1 MKINPLFIR
10 YDKGWPLRNFLI
22 FGGII
27 GIVFGIIMPFT
38 IFFIKIK
45 PFTIP
50 FFFFHNTIP
59 FKIIF
64 QIGTAPRSEIPLV
77 GFLSFPIFPFL
88 LRDFISLSL
97 FLIIVYFSYYALLGA
112 FAGFISNVL
121 LCIYKKVKININE
134 EDVDGVDYL
143 DFSKKIT
150 KAEILLFLDFGVI
163 LTIIAVA
170 IPSYFLWD
178 WNIWDLNSMIW

>member
-1 MKINPLFIR
+1 MKKTNPLYFR
-10 YDKGWPLRNFLI
+10 FNKGWPLRNFLK
-22 FGGII
+22 FGVIS
-27 GIVFGIIMPFT
+27 GIVFGIVMPFT

-64 QIGTAPRSEIPLV
+64 QIGQRGDIPFV
-77 GFLSFPIFPFL
+77 GFLSIPILPP
-88 LRDFISLSL
+88 DFISLSL

-121 LCIYKKVKININE
+121 LCIYKKVKINIDE
-134 EDVDGVDYL
+134 EDIDSVDYL

-150 KAEILLFLDFGVI
+150 WDEILIFLTLGVI

-170 IPSYFLWD
+170 VPSYFLWD
-178 WNIWDLNSMIW
+178 WNINVMIW

>member
-1 MKINPLFIR
+1 MVKINPLFIR

-22 FGGII
+22 FGLIFSFAI
-27 GIVFGIIMPFT
+27 LPFT
-38 IFFIKIK
+38 FFYFI
-45 PFTIP
+45 
-50 FFFFHNTIP
+50 NTIP

-64 QIGTAPRSEIPLV
+64 QIGAHGDLPYIRLFNFDISPSDYI
-77 GFLSFPIFPFL
+77 SHFL
-88 LRDFISLSL
+88 L
-97 FLIIVYFSYYALLGA
+97 LIIITVLYYALEGA
-112 FAGFISNVL
+112 FAGFISNAL
-121 LCIYKKVKININE
+121 LCIYKKVKIKVNI
-134 EDVDGVDYL
+134 EDDNFDYL

>member
-1 MKINPLFIR
+1 MKVNPLYFR
-10 YDKGWPLRNFLI
+10 RDKGWPLRNFLR
-22 FGGII
+22 FGVIS
-27 GIVFGIIMPFT
+27 GIVFGIVMPFT

-64 QIGTAPRSEIPLV
+64 QIGQRGDIPFV
-77 GFLSFPIFPFL
+77 GFLSIPILPP
-88 LRDFISLSL
+88 DFISLSL

-121 LCIYKKVKININE
+121 LCIYKKVKINIDE
-134 EDVDGVDYL
+134 EDIDSVDYL

-150 KAEILLFLDFGVI
+150 WDEILIFLTLGVI

-170 IPSYFLWD
+170 VPSYFLWD
-178 WNIWDLNSMIW
+178 WNINVMIW

>member
-1 MKINPLFIR
+1 MKKTNPLYFR
-10 YDKGWPLRNFLI
+10 FNKGWPLRNFLK
-22 FGGII
+22 FGVII
-27 GIVFGIIMPFT
+27 GIVFGIVMPFT

-64 QIGTAPRSEIPLV
+64 QIGHRGDIPFV
-77 GFLSFPIFPFL
+77 GFLSFPICPFL
-88 LRDFISLSL
+88 LPDFISFSL
-97 FLIIVYFSYYALLGA
+97 FIIIVYFSYYALLGA
-112 FAGFISNVL
+112 FAGFISNVM
-121 LCIYKKVKININE
+121 LCIYKKVKINIDE
-134 EDVDGVDYL
+134 EDIDSVDYL

-150 KAEILLFLDFGVI
+150 WDEILIFLALGVI

-170 IPSYFLWD
+170 VPSYFLWD
-178 WNIWDLNSMIW
+178 WNINVMIW